1 MICSPELKIKIEGR
15 DMEVKK
21 ITIALDGPA
30 ASGKSTLGER
40 LAKELHYAYL
50 DTGVMYRAVTLAVLK
65 KGIDVNDET
74 AVTKAAE
81 LMDLNVTRPSINDGR
96 SNDIIMDG
104 EDITWSIRTPDV
116 ERNVSKVS
124 TYLGVRKAM
133 TEQQRK
139 IGKRGNI
146 VMVGRDIGTVVMP
159 DAEIKLYLDAS
170 TEERARRR
178 TLELLERGKQVTFND
193 ILNDMIR
200 RDEIDSSRKIA
211 PLRPAE
217 DALIINSSQM
227 NAEEVFNYILRIIE
241 KKFAYI

>member
-1 MICSPELKIKIEGR
+1 
-15 DMEVKK
+15 METKK
-21 ITIALDGPA
+21 IAIALDGPA

-65 KGIDVNDET
+65 KGIDVNDEA
-74 AVTKAAE
+74 AVTKVAE
-81 LMDLNVTRPSINDGR
+81 LMDLNVTRPSIEDGR

-124 TYLGVRKAM
+124 TYMGVRKAM

-170 TEERARRR
+170 TEERAKRR

-200 RDEIDSSRKIA
+200 RDKIDSSRKIA
-211 PLRPAE
+211 PLRPAD

-227 NAEEVFNYILRIIE
+227 NAEEVYLYILKLIE
-241 KKFAYI
+241 EKFAYI

>member
-1 MICSPELKIKIEGR
+1 
-15 DMEVKK
+15 MEVKK

-40 LAKELHYAYL
+40 LARELQYAYL

-65 KGIDVNDET
+65 KGIDVNDEQS
-74 AVTKAAE
+74 VTRVAE
-81 LMDLNVTRPSINDGR
+81 LMDLNVTLPSVNDGR

-104 EDITWSIRTPDV
+104 DDITWAIRTSDV
-116 ERNVSKVS
+116 ERNVSRVS
-124 TYLGVRKAM
+124 AYPGVRTAM
-133 TEQQRK
+133 TAQQRK

-170 TEERARRR
+170 TEERAKRR
-178 TLELLERGKQVTFND
+178 TLELLERGKSVTFD
-193 ILNDMIR
+193 EILKDMIR

-211 PLRPAE
+211 PLRPAD

-227 NAEEVFNYILRIIE
+227 NAEEVFDYILKLIE
-241 KKFAYI
+241 EKYAYI